1 MKIGKLKAKNIT
13 NRVSFSA
20 YATNSM
26 NVRKV
31 IHLSYNFFQ
40 WLNVSSDVYLQIC

>member
-26 NVRKV
+26 NVRKELAFKIV
-31 IHLSYNFFQ
+31 RQQF
-40 WLNVSSDVYLQIC
+40 SDKSLT